1 MLRAIII
8 SCTVVGI
15 IVFGL
20 TCAIVYLLEKEFRK
34 MSEQKRTKQEY
45 LERFAND
52 YCDGD
57 QEEAAGHAIV
67 KEVCKNL
74 ESE

>member
-1 MLRAIII
+1 MLRAIIM
-8 SCTVVGI
+8 SCTVLGL
-15 IVFGL
+15 IVF
-20 TCAIVYLLEKEFRK
+20 TSIYLLEKEFRK

-45 LERFAND
+45 LENYANV
-52 YCDGD
+52 YCNGD

>member
-1 MLRAIII
+1 
-8 SCTVVGI
+8 
-15 IVFGL
+15 
-20 TCAIVYLLEKEFRK
+20 
-34 MSEQKRTKQEY
+34 MSEQHRTPEEY
-45 LERFAND
+45 IERYANQ
-52 YCDGD
+52 YCNGD

>member
-1 MLRAIII
+1 MVRAIII
-8 SCTVVGI
+8 SCTILGL
-15 IVFGL
+15 IVF
-20 TCAIVYLLEKEFRK
+20 TSIYLLEKEFRK

-57 QEEAAGHAIV
+57 IEKAKEMAMVQEV
-67 KEVCKNL
+67 L
-74 ESE
+74 ETLEGEE

>member
-1 MLRAIII
+1 
-8 SCTVVGI
+8 
-15 IVFGL
+15 
-20 TCAIVYLLEKEFRK
+20 
-34 MSEQKRTKQEY
+34 MSEQKRTKEEY
-45 LERFAND
+45 IERYAND
-52 YCDGD
+52 YCDGN

>member
-1 MLRAIII
+1 
-8 SCTVVGI
+8 
-15 IVFGL
+15 
-20 TCAIVYLLEKEFRK
+20 

-45 LERFAND
+45 LEKFAND
-52 YCDGD
+52 YCGGD

>member
-1 MLRAIII
+1 
-8 SCTVVGI
+8 
-15 IVFGL
+15 
-20 TCAIVYLLEKEFRK
+20 
-34 MSEQKRTKQEY
+34 MSEMKKTKEEY
-45 LERFAND
+45 LEAYANT
-52 YCDGD
+52 YCDDD